1 MNAHGFSSNK
11 TSQLPIQNFA
21 FVFGGLG
28 AYAKLEAFKC
38 LLAVESLVKVGGYK
52 GDVYFITEPKACV
65 PTQIELMNQ
74 SFQEKVLFQT
84 EELRRKK
91 RFRHISKTCR

>member
-1 MNAHGFSSNK
+1 MNAHSFSSNK

-38 LLAVESLVKVGGYK
+38 LLAVDL
-52 GDVYFITEPKACV
+52 
-65 PTQIELMNQ
+65 
-74 SFQEKVLFQT
+74 
-84 EELRRKK
+84 
-91 RFRHISKTCR
+91 